1 MQQILFCLKI
11 TINSVDAYT
20 HCQYT
25 SSGTH
30 IINKSIIKF
39 HFMNIRVAKM
49 HHGQT
54 IRLLTKIMK
63 NIIIEY
69 KNIERVLTEMSIKN

>member
-1 MQQILFCLKI
+1 
-11 TINSVDAYT
+11 
-20 HCQYT
+20 
-25 SSGTH
+25 
-30 IINKSIIKF
+30 
-39 HFMNIRVAKM
+39 MNIRVAKM